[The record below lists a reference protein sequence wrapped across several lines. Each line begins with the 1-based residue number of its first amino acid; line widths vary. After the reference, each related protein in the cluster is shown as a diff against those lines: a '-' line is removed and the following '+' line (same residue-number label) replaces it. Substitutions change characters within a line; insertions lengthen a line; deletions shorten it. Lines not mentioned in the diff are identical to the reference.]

1 MIETATR
8 TRKYKYKNSV
18 INIFINFYF
27 IFVNM
32 NKIIGRDPKCD
43 YVISDPKKRV
53 SRQHLVV
60 SNINGEY
67 YIEDLNSTN
76 GTFVN
81 DVKCAPKKKI
91 KISNKDKI
99 CLSTD
104 YLINPF
110 NIFNLNGA
118 DETTLI
124 LNRELNKN
132 DSAVKDGNRA
142 SFNSDG
148 KIYEFDLDK
157 THIGDLLQMD
167 KTPYITIG
175 RNPDNKISIKNSN
188 ISRYHCRIRLITPI
202 MLEIEDLGSANGT
215 FADSEKLAPN
225 IKQQFASSVVIKLG
239 DTTTLDLVKILP
251 GIQIIK
257 KQVAQKPLNSN
268 PQNNT
273 VADPTNA
280 ELKLFN
286 GLETV
291 WKEYMDRNS
300 KINNT
305 ASKYGNI
312 GSVIG
317 MLGHFVPLPGAGI
330 AISAGAGVLGRYLG
344 QQASNKIKNDF
355 SYEDMFLEVY
365 ACPRCNESFQ
375 KKPWI
380 TIRDCFKCKTK
391 YR

>member
-1 MIETATR
+1 
-8 TRKYKYKNSV
+8 
-18 INIFINFYF
+18 
-27 IFVNM
+27 
-32 NKIIGRDPKCD
+32 
-43 YVISDPKKRV
+43 
-53 SRQHLVV
+53 
-60 SNINGEY
+60 
-67 YIEDLNSTN
+67 
-76 GTFVN
+76 
-81 DVKCAPKKKI
+81 
-91 KISNKDKI
+91 
-99 CLSTD
+99 
-104 YLINPF
+104 
-110 NIFNLNGA
+110 
-118 DETTLI
+118 
-124 LNRELNKN
+124 
-132 DSAVKDGNRA
+132 
-142 SFNSDG
+142 
-148 KIYEFDLDK
+148 
-157 THIGDLLQMD
+157 
-167 KTPYITIG
+167 
-175 RNPDNKISIKNSN
+175 
-188 ISRYHCRIRLITPI
+188 

-215 FADSEKLAPN
+215 FADSEKLKPN
-225 IKQQFASSVVIKLG
+225 VKQQFASSVIIKLG
-239 DTTTLDLVKILP
+239 DSTTLDLVKILP

-317 MLGHFVPLPGAGI
+317 MLGHFVPIPGAGM

>member
-1 MIETATR
+1 MI
-8 TRKYKYKNSV
+8 
-18 INIFINFYF
+18 
-27 IFVNM
+27 
-32 NKIIGRDPKCD
+32 KIIGRDPKCD

-60 SNINGEY
+60 SNINGEFF
-67 YIEDLNSTN
+67 IEDLKSTN

-81 DVKCAPKKKI
+81 GVKCAPKKKI

-110 NIFNLNGA
+110 NIFNLSGA
-118 DETTLI
+118 DDSTLI
-124 LNRELNKN
+124 LNREQHKN
-132 DSAVKDGNRA
+132 NSAAKDGNRA

-157 THIGDLLQMD
+157 TQIGDLLQMD
-167 KTPYITIG
+167 KTPYVTIG

-188 ISRYHCRIRLITPI
+188 ISRYHCKIRLITPI

-215 FADSEKLAPN
+215 FADSEKIAPN

-239 DTTTLDLVKILP
+239 DSTTLDLVKILP

-268 PQNNT
+268 PQNNAGT
-273 VADPTNA
+273 EPTNA

-305 ASKYGNI
+305 ASKYGNA
-312 GSVIG
+312 GSV
-317 MLGHFVPLPGAGI
+317 LGIVGALFVPGLNLGAG
-330 AISAGAGVLGRYLG
+330 AIVAGMVISQGTGLLGRYLG

-355 SYEDMFLEVY
+355 SYEDMFLSVY

>member
-1 MIETATR
+1 MI
-8 TRKYKYKNSV
+8 
-18 INIFINFYF
+18 
-27 IFVNM
+27 
-32 NKIIGRDPKCD
+32 KIIGRDPKCD

-60 SNINGEY
+60 SNINGEFF
-67 YIEDLNSTN
+67 IEDLKSTN

-81 DVKCAPKKKI
+81 GVKCAPKKKI

-110 NIFNLNGA
+110 NIFNLSGA
-118 DETTLI
+118 DDSTLI
-124 LNRELNKN
+124 LNKEQHKN
-132 DSAVKDGNRA
+132 NSAAKDGNRA

-157 THIGDLLQMD
+157 TQIGDLLQMD
-167 KTPYITIG
+167 KTPYVTIG

-188 ISRYHCRIRLITPI
+188 ISRYHCKIRLITPI
-202 MLEIEDLGSANGT
+202 MLEVEDLGSANGT
-215 FADSEKLAPN
+215 FADSEKIAPN

-239 DTTTLDLVKILP
+239 DSTTLDLVKILP

-273 VADPTNA
+273 GTEPTNA

-291 WKEYMDRNS
+291 WKEYMNRNS
-300 KINNT
+300 NINNT

-312 GSVIG
+312 GSV
-317 MLGHFVPLPGAGI
+317 LGIVGACLVPGAGFAAATAMAAGM
-330 AISAGAGVLGRYLG
+330 AISQGTGLLGRYLG
-344 QQASNKIKNDF
+344 QQASNKIRNDF
-355 SYEDMFLEVY
+355 SYEDMFLSVY